1 MAVKGYARPISK
13 KEAKSYERRVP
24 NARGVT
30 TLLRVNGSR
39 RGRARAHSSGYA
51 QRYAKANRF
60 LRNDADGF
68 EVEPVTQRR
77 PASPFRDTRGE
88 ADRVSPSARLVGVP
102 IMSVGAAGAAPRT
115 RKERKKTMAKKGKL
129 RGAAKAAF
137 LKRMASGRRKSGKTS
152 SGGTVKK
159 TARRSAGKR
168 RQTPAQRAASK
179 RNLAKGRAAM
189 RGGRK
194 GAAKTTRRA
203 KGRSAHGPR
212 YGTFNSLLASI
223 GGKHFKTYES
233 RTAKGRRRHIPMY
246 ALLGLKSQKE
256 LHAALSGPDEIAEK
270 TAKKI
275 AAIRKRRE
283 AAAARVLKHGDMF
296 TPNEDGSFEMMR
308 NGRKKG
314 RRKLTKA
321 HIAKMQAGRR
331 AAAKRAGKSGSATKR
346 KRTTR
351 KAGKRRQTPKQRA
364 ASKRN
369 LAKGRAAAKRKRSG
383 KSGSATKRKRTT
395 RKAGK
400 RRQTPKQRAA
410 SKRNLAK
417 GRAAARK
424 RSGKRTTRKSA
435 KRSSSRRISKK
446 RAHREA
452 QDLVM
457 YTSNG
462 RRRRRHHRRGRYTR
476 NAAFASFGA
485 ALKVGAI
492 AFGGFLAHRVLSRAG
507 EGLLNRIGFFANPA
521 NATVKRGV
529 ADLLILAIGIPAAA
543 MLAPSHAIAI
553 GGGMVAAT
561 LHDLVTAGAARAYP
575 TASQYLSGMGE
586 YVPMNGYGAYELAP
600 MNGFGGP
607 MQAAAGMGQYFMQ
620 AAAGMGATPYMQ
632 AAAGYGATPYMQAAA
647 GMGEFFLQG
656 AQGVGEYEQTN
667 GFGSPADAWMDEG
680 IHPDMN
686 SAEQALTVSEAAAGV
701 NGFGDIPA
709 DSIVNPEVVESGPWQ
724 DDEDLRT
731 GVLRGEGGIF
741 G

>member
-1 MAVKGYARPISK
+1 MAVKGYARPISR

-39 RGRARAHSSGYA
+39 RGKARAHAPGYA

-88 ADRVSPSARLVGVP
+88 EDRVGPAARIVGVP
-102 IMSVGAAGAAPRT
+102 IMSVGAAPASPRT
-115 RKERKKTMAKKGKL
+115 RKERKKTMAKRGKL

-346 KRTTR
+346 KSAKHSSGRR
-351 KAGKRRQTPKQRA
+351 KQTAAQRR
-364 ASKRN
+364 ASLKN
-369 LAKGRAAAKRKRSG
+369 LAKGRRK
-383 KSGSATKRKRTT
+383 SARDW
-395 RKAGK
+395 GK
-400 RRQTPKQRAA
+400 RP
-410 SKRNLAK
+410 
-417 GRAAARK
+417 
-424 RSGKRTTRKSA
+424 TRKSA